1 MTANG
6 NLVKVGAFTA
16 AMMLVAAGLVVVFGQ
31 FRLSSVTT
39 YRADFSSASKLKPGQ
54 NVRLAGVPVGTVR
67 SVSVSRDFGAEVT
80 FDVDNRYTLYT
91 STRAVIRYE
100 NLVGDRFVEI
110 VMGAGDLHKLS
121 PGATIDRAHTE
132 PALDLDSL
140 LGGLRPVL
148 KGLDADKVNRVTNA
162 VIELLQGQDG
172 ALSSVLADTANFTQT
187 LAAHDQTIGDVIVN
201 LNALLGKLDEKNS
214 EFSATLDRLQQ
225 LITALANG
233 RDSVAGAI
241 APLASAEADLTTM
254 LGDSRQSMRG
264 VLQNVRPLA
273 AALDDRKGEVNSAI
287 EPLAENYLRLNALG
301 AYGAFF
307 NIFVC
312 GMNFKVN
319 GPAGSDM
326 VIPFFSPPDTSKGR
340 CAFAQ

>member
-1 MTANG
+1 MSANG

-100 NLVGDRFVEI
+100 NLVGDRFIEI
-110 VMGAGDLHKLS
+110 VMGTGDLLKLS

-172 ALSSVLADTANFTQT
+172 ALSSVLTDTANFTQT

-254 LGDSRQSMRG
+254 LGNSRQSMRG

-273 AALDDRKGEVNSAI
+273 TALDDRKGEVNTAI

-326 VIPFFSPPDTSKGR
+326 VIPFFSPPDTTKGR